1 MTIGYNKQKT
11 IVHMYSQRKGW
22 IEVNG
27 IKPIDQLN
35 RNRETKLLQIWES
48 GVNETHS
55 FLSSS
60 DIEQIRPDVLLGI
73 RSVEHLL
80 CFYKNSQVVGF
91 IGVDNKKIEML
102 FIDSAV
108 MGEGIGKKLLSYA
121 VETLHATVVD
131 VNEQNTHAV
140 QFYKHMGFK
149 QIHRSEHDDR
159 GRPFPILTMKMA
171 SSIIS

>member
-1 MTIGYNKQKT
+1 MRVTIGYNKQKT

-91 IGVDNKKIEML
+91 IGVDNKKNRDAI
-102 FIDSAV
+102 
-108 MGEGIGKKLLSYA
+108 Y
-121 VETLHATVVD
+121 
-131 VNEQNTHAV
+131 
-140 QFYKHMGFK
+140 
-149 QIHRSEHDDR
+149 
-159 GRPFPILTMKMA
+159 
-171 SSIIS
+171 